1 MKVNGIDI
9 RKYNAKQL
17 TAEVLPPS
25 LQTDYELITG
35 AVIPQEFETDIPLG
49 KLKLCLYFRGRTA
62 TA

>member
-49 KLKLCLYFRGRTA
+49 IVPIFPRKEPQQHNP
-62 TA
+62 

>member
-25 LQTDYELITG
+25 LQTNYELITG
-35 AVIPQEFETDIPLG
+35 AVIP
-49 KLKLCLYFRGRTA
+49 
-62 TA
+62 